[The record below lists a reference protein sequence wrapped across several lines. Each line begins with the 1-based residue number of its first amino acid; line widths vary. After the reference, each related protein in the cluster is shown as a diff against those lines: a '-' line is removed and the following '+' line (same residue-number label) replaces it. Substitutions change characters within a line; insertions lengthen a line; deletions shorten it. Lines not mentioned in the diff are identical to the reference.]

1 MAVGTYEITHEK
13 IMESGKQQFLE
24 NGYER
29 TNLRDL
35 CKLAGITTGAYYRHF
50 ENKEALF
57 AALVEPAIAG
67 LQEKY
72 GEGEKKSFDY
82 LSAANLDDLWDVS
95 VETMAE
101 FINYIFLHFD
111 EFKLLL
117 HCSDGTPYVAFTDWM
132 VEREVKD
139 TIRVYEA
146 LESKGIA
153 FERLEVKEL
162 HMLNHAYYSCI
173 FETILH
179 DYSKNDALKCTET
192 LAKFF
197 TAGWRCAHGL

>member
-35 CKLAGITTGAYYRHF
+35 CKAAGITTGAYYRHF

-57 AALVEPAIAG
+57 AALVEPVIAG
-67 LQEKY
+67 LREKY
-72 GEGEKKSFDY
+72 SEGEKKSFDY
-82 LSAANLDDLWDVS
+82 LSAADLDDLWDVS

-117 HCSDGTPYVAFTDWM
+117 HCSDGTPYVSFVDWM
-132 VEREVKD
+132 VEQEVAD
-139 TIRVYEA
+139 TSRVYEA
-146 LESKGIA
+146 LETKGIE
-153 FERLEVKEL
+153 FERLEEKEL

-173 FETILH
+173 FETVLH
-179 DYSKNDALKCTET
+179 DYSKDDALKCTKT